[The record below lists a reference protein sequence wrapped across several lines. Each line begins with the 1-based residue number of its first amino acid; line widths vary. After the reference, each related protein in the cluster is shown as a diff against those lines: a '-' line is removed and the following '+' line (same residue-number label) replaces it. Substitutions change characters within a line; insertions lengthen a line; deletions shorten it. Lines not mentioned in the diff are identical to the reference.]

1 MGLTN
6 CFPGWFKGPLYR
18 RSQMPGIIKLS
29 EIRSEPVTTFSLNE
43 HSSKL
48 VSKFVSLDPCAN
60 AVVRPQ
66 QRRFFVSW
74 MSVSTDTHR
83 WSEHTACQQSARQQ
97 TEHLYQPLRL
107 WGGGHK
113 KTLRVGVG
121 EGQREGVFWPCQGCC
136 TPQLTAYTR
145 LAHDHACQ
153 HFSMEW
159 EQTHEPLPGTEELH
173 MDK

>member
-1 MGLTN
+1 MQLSGLS
-6 CFPGWFKGPLYR
+6 R
-18 RSQMPGIIKLS
+18 D
-29 EIRSEPVTTFSLNE
+29 
-43 HSSKL
+43 
-48 VSKFVSLDPCAN
+48 VSLCHGCRLAQTLTDDQSIQP
-60 AVVRPQ
+60 
-66 QRRFFVSW
+66 VSRVLA
-74 MSVSTDTHR
+74 SKRNV
-83 WSEHTACQQSARQQ
+83 CIN
-97 TEHLYQPLRL
+97 PLDS
-107 WGGGHK
+107 GGGHK

-136 TPQLTAYTR
+136 TPQLTAFTVAYTR

>member
-60 AVVRPQ
+60 AAVRPQ

-107 WGGGHK
+107 WGGGAQKDFKSRGGGGPERRCLLAMPGLLYSSAHGLHK
-113 KTLRVGVG
+113 TCP
-121 EGQREGVFWPCQGCC
+121 WS
-136 TPQLTAYTR
+136 R
-145 LAHDHACQ
+145 LST
-153 HFSMEW
+153 F
-159 EQTHEPLPGTEELH
+159 
-173 MDK
+173 